1 MKRASTSDKAN
12 TVGHLLTNKKD
23 QLPDSHQVKV
33 AILGS
38 GYTGVAVA
46 VSLLFKEYT
55 AENQKETLKL
65 PDQNGDVNERR
76 VELDAGLRRKR
87 G

>member
-1 MKRASTSDKAN
+1 MNESRKRLTEKSN
-12 TVGHLLTNKKD
+12 TVEYLLANKKG

-46 VSLLFKEYT
+46 VSLLFKVR
-55 AENQKETLKL
+55 NFNHLL
-65 PDQNGDVNERR
+65 SIVNCISTISTIH
-76 VELDAGLRRKR
+76 
-87 G
+87 